1 LRLHGKQ
8 ESTIAD
14 LRTKI
19 KHLRQDNLSKEKQLG
34 LAHRTIERL
43 AVDKRGLEA
52 GEAARKAYIRQ
63 LESRLAM
70 VKTPSELKKLCVQ
83 QEKEIASLQE
93 ELQTANQAM
102 AAAHEEAQ
110 AHRTQVLLLQRSVHI
125 AAEQLSKSA
134 GTDMSSELLLTTA
147 QYQEEKNRVSQELQE
162 AHKKLEEMSAALHAA
177 RSHLESQH
185 EALLQWQQWEQA
197 TSTQTRKLE
206 DALKAEKGTTSSLKM
221 QLSGMQTKVAEMQQA
236 KSRAEHALELERTAR
251 EEAEATIEKER
262 SIGICMAEE
271 LQALRCVQ
279 KQKSVKPLDP
289 GPESP
294 SSPRKSH
301 NNQTIRGSLD
311 VRVDGQPS
319 NMTSSTSNEND
330 HKSVLDTTHH
340 VSKPFADLSNV
351 PHPTRWVINP
361 LATESPEK
369 QEMDENK
376 EQFDRCE
383 SSILE
388 DEAWRILERQLD
400 EQAKRE
406 LQKNEDATLPSTT
419 ANEPS
424 VYSPAKA
431 QINIENE
438 APLSPALGNF
448 DGRESAEWLTLLS
461 PSKRNKGQVAP
472 QVAQS
477 FYRMSLAKDDSGS
490 GKPPIIAKRPTLFEL
505 AEMEIKL

>member
-52 GEAARKAYIRQ
+52 GEAARKAYTRQ

-93 ELQTANQAM
+93 ELQTANQAT
-102 AAAHEEAQ
+102 AAAYEEAQ

-134 GTDMSSELLLTTA
+134 GTDMSSELLVTTA
-147 QYQEEKNRVSQELQE
+147 KYQEEKNRLSQELQE
-162 AHKKLEEMSAALHAA
+162 AHRKLEEMSAALHAA

-185 EALLQWQQWEQA
+185 EALLQWQQWEQT
-197 TSTQTRKLE
+197 TSNQTRKLE
-206 DALKAEKGTTSSLKM
+206 DALKAEKETTSSLKM
-221 QLSGMQTKVAEMQQA
+221 QLSGMQTKVTEMQQA

-262 SIGICMAEE
+262 SIGLCMAEE
-271 LQALRCVQ
+271 LKALRCVQ
-279 KQKSVKPLDP
+279 KP
-289 GPESP
+289 GPKSSS

-311 VRVDGQPS
+311 VRVDGQTS
-319 NMTSSTSNEND
+319 NMTSNASNGID
-330 HKSVLDTTHH
+330 HKRVLDTLN
-340 VSKPFADLSNV
+340 VSQPFADLSNV

-376 EQFDRCE
+376 EQLDGCD

-406 LQKNEDATLPSTT
+406 LQKNEDATLPCTA
-419 ANEPS
+419 ANELTM
-424 VYSPAKA
+424 YSPPKA

-438 APLSPALGNF
+438 VPLSPALGNF

-461 PSKRNKGQVAP
+461 PSKRKKDQNVAR
-472 QVAQS
+472 S
-477 FYRMSLAKDDSGS
+477 FYRMSLAKDGSGS
-490 GKPPIIAKRPTLFEL
+490 GKPPITAKRPTLFEL

>member
-1 LRLHGKQ
+1 MLFLQNLLRLHGKQ

-83 QEKEIASLQE
+83 QEKEIACLQE
-93 ELQTANQAM
+93 ELQTANQAT

-162 AHKKLEEMSAALHAA
+162 AHKKLEEMSAALSAA

-185 EALLQWQQWEQA
+185 EALLQWQQWEQS
-197 TSTQTRKLE
+197 TSTQKRKLE
-206 DALKAEKGTTSSLKM
+206 DALKAEKETTSSLKM
-221 QLSGMQTKVAEMQQA
+221 QLNGMQTKVTEMQQA
-236 KSRAEHALELERTAR
+236 KSRAEHAFELEKTAR
-251 EEAEATIEKER
+251 EEAEAAVEKER
-262 SIGICMAEE
+262 SIVLCMEEE
-271 LQALRCVQ
+271 LKALRCIQ
-279 KQKSVKPLDP
+279 KPAPKS
-289 GPESP
+289 SS
-294 SSPRKSH
+294 SSPWKSH
-301 NNQTIRGSLD
+301 NNNKMIRGSLD

-319 NMTSSTSNEND
+319 SMTSITSNEND
-330 HKSVLDTTHH
+330 RKPVLDTLN
-340 VSKPFADLSNV
+340 VSEPFADLSNV

-369 QEMDENK
+369 QIMDANK
-376 EQFDRCE
+376 EQLDRCN

-400 EQAKRE
+400 EQAMRE
-406 LQKNEDATLPSTT
+406 LQKKESTT
-419 ANEPS
+419 ENELS
-424 VYSPAKA
+424 VYSPPKA
-431 QINIENE
+431 QVNIENE
-438 APLSPALGNF
+438 VPLSPALGNF

-461 PSKRNKGQVAP
+461 PSKRNQDQVAR
-472 QVAQS
+472 S
-477 FYRMSLAKDDSGS
+477 FYRMSLAKDDSRS
-490 GKPPIIAKRPTLFEL
+490 GKLPNKSAKRPTLFEL